1 MRSANTVTQDH
12 VNKAIVNFVIGALL
26 PLGVVEVQ
34 EFKDLIAT
42 LQPHRRVITRNT
54 LRGLIVDKASY
65 DEG

>member
-1 MRSANTVTQDH
+1 VRSANTVTQDH